1 MKQTALI
8 FTGILLAAGL
18 VFAASGKYRP
28 DKPYIPG
35 PGMGVNARASVL
47 TEDQQKAFDEVKLD
61 HQKKLVPLRAEM
73 RVLRMEIDNM
83 IREGKSEKDIR
94 GHVNKLNDLRAS
106 LNEEMIGHRIATR
119 ELVGEDYYLQMGR
132 RRNDSGRGVG
142 PDPRMERNYRSNRRY
157 ESCMY
162 GSGRPRS
169 RR

>member
-8 FTGILLAAGL
+8 FTVFLLAAGL
-18 VFAASGKYRP
+18 VFAASGRYRQ
-28 DKPYIPG
+28 DKPYVPG
-35 PGMGVNARASVL
+35 PGMGVNARTSVL
-47 TEDQQKAFDEVKLD
+47 TEDQQKAFDEAKLD
-61 HQKKLVPLRAEM
+61 HQKKVVPLRAEM

-94 GHVNKLNDLRAS
+94 GHVKKLNDLRAS

-132 RRNDSGRGVG
+132 RRNDSGRGAG